1 MNKRYADIIVDISQ
15 EKLDKSFQYEI
26 PSELIAEVEIGKK
39 VRIPFGNGGRQI
51 TGYVIGISGEPKLAA
66 EKIKAILGV
75 EEQGIQIESKLI
87 ALAAWIARNYG
98 STMNQA
104 LKTVLPVK
112 EKAAVKNKRYLCLI
126 ASKEICLNYLE
137 QFRKKHFKAK
147 ERLLKALMEEPN
159 LEYTR
164 ATGELKV
171 STQVIRGFVEEQ
183 ILSIETERCYR
194 NVIHVVKRE
203 EKTSTLTSAQ
213 EAAVQDILKEWEE
226 SKPRPCLLKGV
237 TGSGKT
243 AVYMALIEKMLAQG
257 KQVIVLIPEIALT
270 YQNVSRFYNRF
281 GDCVSVMNSR
291 LSQGERWEQFERAKK
306 GEISIVI
313 GPRSA
318 LFTPFPNLGLI
329 LIDEEHEGSY
339 KSEKTPC
346 YHARETAIERARME
360 GAKVVLGSASP
371 SVDSYYR
378 AKIGDY
384 KLISLEERYGGRN
397 LPAVTV
403 VDLREELK
411 SGNRSIFSSELT
423 EKIRDR
429 LEKKQ
434 QVLLFLNRR
443 GYTGFVSCR
452 SCGHVMK
459 CPHCDVSLTSHRNG
473 KLICH
478 YCGYEQSQVKHC
490 PTCGSPYIS
499 GFKAGTQQIETLVQK
514 SFPGARVLRMDADT
528 TRKKDEHEK
537 ILSAFAAY
545 EADILIGTQM
555 IVKGHD
561 FPKVTLVGVLA
572 ADLSLHNEDY
582 RAAEK
587 TFQLLLQAVGRAG
600 RGELPGEAVIQTY
613 NPEHYSIQAAAAQ
626 DYAQFYEAEMSYRM
640 LLDYPPAA
648 SMAAL
653 KGACEDEELLTKA
666 MEYLRKYV
674 ETIYR
679 KQDLI
684 LIGPAPEAVAKVQDL
699 YRQVLYMRHQD
710 REILVK
716 LKNAL
721 EKYIAVNSGFRKL
734 YIQFDFNV

>member
-26 PSELIAEVEIGKK
+26 PEELIFAVEVGKK
-39 VRIPFGNGGRQI
+39 VRIPFGKGGRQL
-51 TGYVIGISGEPKLAA
+51 TGYVVGISGEPKIAV
-66 EKIKAILGV
+66 EKMKAISGV
-75 EEQGIQIESKLI
+75 EEQGTEIESRLI
-87 ALAAWIARNYG
+87 ALAGWIARNYG

-112 EKAAVKNKRYLCLI
+112 EKQAAREKRYLCLT
-126 ASKEICLNYLE
+126 APLNVCQEHLE
-137 QFRKKHFKAK
+137 LFQKKHYKAK
-147 ERLLKALMEEPN
+147 ERLLKALMEKEN
-159 LEYTR
+159 LEYATV
-164 ATGELKV
+164 TGELKI
-171 STQVIRGFVEEQ
+171 SPQVIRGFVEEQ
-183 ILSIETERCYR
+183 LISVETERCYR
-194 NVIHVVKRE
+194 TGMPSIKRE
-203 EKTSTLTSAQ
+203 ENPPPLTLSQ
-213 EAAVQDILKEWEE
+213 KKAVEEILEEWKEEN
-226 SKPRPCLLKGV
+226 PRPCLLKGV

-243 AVYMALIEKMLAQG
+243 AVYMELIDKVLARG
-257 KQVIVLIPEIALT
+257 EQVIVLIPEIALT
-270 YQNVSRFYNRF
+270 YQNVSRFYSRC
-281 GDCVSVMNSR
+281 GDGVSVMNSR
-291 LSQGERWEQFERAKK
+291 LSKGERWDQFERAKN

-346 YHARETAIERARME
+346 YHARETAIERACME
-360 GAKVVLGSASP
+360 HARVVLGSASP

-378 AKIGDY
+378 GKTGAY
-384 KLISLEERYGGRN
+384 KLVYLEERYGGRS
-397 LPAVTV
+397 LPKVSV

-411 SGNRSIFSSELT
+411 TGNRSIFSSALT

-478 YCGYEQSQVKHC
+478 YCGYEQAQVQHC
-490 PTCGSPYIS
+490 PACGSPYIG

-528 TRKKDEHEK
+528 TRKKDDHEK
-537 ILSAFAAY
+537 ILSAFAAH

-626 DYAQFYEAEMSYRM
+626 DYDQFYEAEMSYRL

-648 SMAAL
+648 SMAAI

-674 ETIYR
+674 ETIYK

-699 YRQVLYMRHQD
+699 YRQVFYMRHQD

-721 EKYIAVNSGFRKL
+721 EKYIAVNNGFRRL